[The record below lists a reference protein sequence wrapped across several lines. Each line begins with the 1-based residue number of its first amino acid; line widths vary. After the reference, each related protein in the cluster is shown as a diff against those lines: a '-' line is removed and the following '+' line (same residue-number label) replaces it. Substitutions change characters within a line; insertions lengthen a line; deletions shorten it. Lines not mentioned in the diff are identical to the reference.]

1 MAIIYSYP
9 TVTPTSDDLVLGT
22 DVNGEGKPTK
32 NFTIQSI
39 VDIVQGGATG
49 LGAVL
54 TISSDALQ
62 QPATNFTNVQ
72 GTGTSTF
79 GSFTDGTM
87 TISSGVGTGFT
98 AFTSTAIT
106 GTLQTAAQPNVTS
119 LGNLTGLVINGAISG
134 TNVITSTT
142 LVGASNTNI
151 ASTLAIK
158 TYVDSNPSGAESLAA
173 TLLIGNTTSGT
184 DIAISAADDITFTDT
199 SKIIMGAGGD
209 TTIEHDG
216 TDFKITTITGKNT
229 VSNTSGDI
237 DITASATGK
246 KINING
252 KAGVDLKHDGST
264 KLQAISGGVQV
275 TGVVDVPNGTSG
287 APTYSF
293 TTDTNTGM
301 FRSAADTV
309 AFSSGGNLT
318 MTISTSGVT
327 TEGELTA
334 IGQFRCLSSAQAV
347 FSGQVTVALAPSA
360 NTDAASKAYV
370 DGEVSAKTLDY
381 AGDAT
386 GPFALNLSTDDLEFN
401 GDSNITVTAAA
412 VAATKGIVT
421 IDLNNDVGISGTMTA
436 GTFTDGTFTGS
447 SGTYTGYTSITSAA
461 FVGPLTGNATTA
473 TALATAGT
481 IQLLSGSG
489 ATQGVASNAVT
500 YTSGGDVQL
509 TTTLADTTVT
519 AKALTNLPTPTSSAI
534 ASTDT
539 ILAAMAKLQGQ
550 ITGIAGSLAFEG
562 TWDARTVAEGGAG
575 TPPSATPVNGQFWI
589 VSVAGSQNLDGITD
603 WLVGDWAIYVSNG
616 AGTDA
621 WQKLDQS
628 NEVLGSGAANKIAK
642 WTSANTL
649 ATGLISDDGTTV
661 TIGTNGNLTVQGD
674 TILGDSA
681 TDDTVTLNGPTT
693 FESTGRFKQ
702 GLALGTATD
711 GSEYGA
717 TGQVLTTGAAAGS
730 PPTWTTP
737 TVGVVTS
744 ITGDYGI
751 TVAGTAAVPTI
762 AVTSDANNLINQ
774 ATAKATPI
782 GTDTILIN
790 DSQTASAVLK
800 KSTISSLPLDNYTS
814 WTLAGDTGTSQ
825 AITSGNTATIAG
837 GTGITTAA
845 SATDTLT
852 VNIDTVGTDNAIEVL
867 TAATA
872 ATGDFMW
879 FSDIDDSNTLR
890 KSTLA
895 NLPFVPAVSGTQY
908 TIPMF
913 ATSST
918 LDDSIISQ
926 NAGATEA
933 IINGT
938 LASTVKV
945 KIGSTG
951 NPIYILQDPRG
962 GSNNI
967 DDNLFIT
974 DRSTAPP
981 NSSGGARGIVAVGNL
996 ALENITGV
1004 GDASYG
1010 TWQTAVGVKA
1020 LNSATTGYGNTAVG
1034 YLAGSNMTTGKRNII
1049 VGLEAGQNIST
1060 GGDSV
1065 AIGYDAIGVSGTLT
1079 GDYNTAVGESA
1090 GGYLSG
1096 GSEKNV
1102 FLGYRA
1108 GYRMA
1113 ADSVKNICI
1122 GDESGPFNGF
1132 PTNIQNTIWLGT
1144 RSSTV
1149 AENATNNTINIGNN
1163 DHTVMLRGGSSAID
1177 IGSATLPW
1185 GDLYVDNG
1193 FFDGNLTVDG
1203 NIIHGGGGVFSGDQS
1218 VTSAGGATLAFTL
1231 TRATTGTLIFDV
1243 WFTSETSKETSVAKK
1258 YVVARGT
1265 GSGGTPVY
1273 NKIIDTGPSLYPNN
1287 NNTTDFTVSFIDDPA
1302 AATAG
1307 TSILCKI
1314 TVTGTN
1320 SSGSALTQNIGYT
1333 IQVGHDST
1341 NALTFTAAS

>member
-87 TISSGVGTGFT
+87 TITGGVGTGFT

-106 GTLQTAAQPNVTS
+106 GTLQTAAQPNITS

-309 AFSSGGNLT
+309 AFSSAGNLT

-334 IGQFRCLSSAQAV
+334 IGQFRCLSSAQAI

-500 YTSGGDVQL
+500 YTDGGNIQL

-534 ASTDT
+534 AATDT

-550 ITGIAGSLAFEG
+550 ITSTTGLAYEG
-562 TWDARTVAEGGAG
+562 TWDARNSAEGGSSDGGNPDLTQASTKVNGHFYIVSTAGNAEPNGGAG
-575 TPPSATPVNGQFWI
+575 TQLSPWA
-589 VSVAGSQNLDGITD
+589 
-603 WLVGDWAIYVSNG
+603 VGDWVIYVSNG
-616 AGTDA
+616 SATDE

-642 WTSANTL
+642 WTATNTL
-649 ATGLISDDGTTV
+649 GTGLISDDGTDV
-661 TIGTNGNLTVQGD
+661 TIGTNGNLIVQGD
-674 TILGDSA
+674 TTLGDDA
-681 TDDTVTLNGPTT
+681 AADTITLNGPTT
-693 FESTGRFKQ
+693 FESTGRFKK
-702 GLALGTATD
+702 GLALGAATD

-717 TGQVLTTGAAAGS
+717 TGQVLTASTSAGS

-737 TVGVVTS
+737 TTGVVTS
-744 ITGDYGI
+744 ITGNYGI
-751 TVAGTAAVPTI
+751 TVAGTAAVPTV
-762 AVTSDANNLINQ
+762 AVTADTNNLINQ
-774 ATAKATPI
+774 ATAKATPV
-782 GTDTILIN
+782 GADTILIN
-790 DSQTASAVLK
+790 DSAASDVLK
-800 KSTISSLPLDNYTS
+800 KATLTSIKTFTAESWLLDVDGGTAATISD
-814 WTLAGDTGTSQ
+814 GDQVGFNS
-825 AITSGNTATIAG
+825 
-837 GTGITTAA
+837 GTGIIQTLSTKDVTTA
-845 SATDTLT
+845 
-852 VNIDTVGTDNAIEVL
+852 IDYVGNNNAIEAAADGTSITV
-867 TAATA
+867 AAT
-872 ATGDFMW
+872 DKLW
-879 FSDIDDSNTLR
+879 VSDADDNTI
-890 KSTLA
+890 KQINVSQ
-895 NLPFVPAVSGTQY
+895 VSGV
-908 TIPMF
+908 
-913 ATSST
+913 
-918 LDDSIISQ
+918 LDQGLPDVLAIN
-926 NAGATEA
+926 NASGA
-933 IINGT
+933 N
-938 LASTVKV
+938 
-945 KIGSTG
+945 
-951 NPIYILQDPRG
+951 D
-962 GSNNI
+962 
-967 DDNLFIT
+967 
-974 DRSTAPP
+974 
-981 NSSGGARGIVAVGNL
+981 IV
-996 ALENITGV
+996 
-1004 GDASYG
+1004 
-1010 TWQTAVGVKA
+1010 
-1020 LNSATTGYGNTAVG
+1020 
-1034 YLAGSNMTTGKRNII
+1034 M
-1049 VGLEAGQNIST
+1049 
-1060 GGDSV
+1060 
-1065 AIGYDAIGVSGTLT
+1065 
-1079 GDYNTAVGESA
+1079 
-1090 GGYLSG
+1090 
-1096 GSEKNV
+1096 
-1102 FLGYRA
+1102 
-1108 GYRMA
+1108 
-1113 ADSVKNICI
+1113 ADSQKITFGAAPDLQLFHDTSNSYI
-1122 GDESGPFNGF
+1122 ETTS
-1132 PTNIQNTIWLGT
+1132 
-1144 RSSTV
+1144 
-1149 AENATNNTINIGNN
+1149 
-1163 DHTVMLRGGSSAID
+1163 
-1177 IGSATLPW
+1177 GSA
-1185 GDLYVDNG
+1185 GDLYIKSNGTGHDLYLQATDDVFIRPQSSNDGIKVIGGGAVELYHNGIERLKTTSTGVEVVNTDVNVSPTILLNQDSKNFIITQSVTGGGQITNSFGSLALKNDGSINLQNNAGTYTKASFDSSISFSPDNLAG
-1193 FFDGNLTVDG
+1193 TATVPGVTIYQSTDATADGTRTRVYGNLQVDG
-1203 NIIHGGGGVFSGDQS
+1203 NIIHADAGNSGTYNFDDTVNASSNENIFSITGGD
-1218 VTSAGGATLAFTL
+1218 GACAFTVYF
-1231 TRATTGTLIFDV
+1231 TCNTG
-1243 WFTSETSKETSVAKK
+1243 SYSVAKV
-1258 YVVARGT
+1258 YTVVHSYGT
-1265 GSGGTPVY
+1265 TVVY
-1273 NKIIDTGPSLYPNN
+1273 NKLVDSGPYGGH
-1287 NNTTDFTVSFIDDPA
+1287 DFTPTFTG
-1302 AATAG
+1302 ATNVLTCNIANG
-1307 TSILCKI
+1307 
-1314 TVTGTN
+1314 
-1320 SSGSALTQNIGYT
+1320 SGSISANISTTVILGASPQNLTVAAL
-1333 IQVGHDST
+1333 
-1341 NALTFTAAS
+1341 

>member
-106 GTLQTAAQPNVTS
+106 GTLQTAAQPNITS

-173 TLLIGNTTSGT
+173 TLLIGNITNGR
-184 DIAISAADDITFTDT
+184 DIVVSAGDDITFTNT
-199 SKIIMGAGGD
+199 SKILMGAGGD
-209 TTIEHDG
+209 TTIEHNG

-275 TGVVDVPNGTSG
+275 TGVVDVPSGISG

-334 IGQFRCLSSAQAV
+334 IGQFRCLSSAQAI

-370 DGEVSAKTLDY
+370 DGQVSAKTLDY

-421 IDLNNDVGISGTMTA
+421 IDLNNDIGISGTMTA

-461 FVGPLTGNATTA
+461 FVGPLTGNASTA
-473 TALATAGT
+473 TALASPGT

-519 AKALTNLPTPTSSAI
+519 AKALTNLPTPTSAAI

-550 ITGIAGSLAFEG
+550 ITSTTGLAYEG
-562 TWDARTVAEGGAG
+562 TWDASGTGGGSPDLTQASTKVNGHFYIVNVAGDAEPNGGAG
-575 TPPSATPVNGQFWI
+575 TQLSPWA
-589 VSVAGSQNLDGITD
+589 
-603 WLVGDWAIYVSNG
+603 VGDWVIYVANG
-616 AGTDA
+616 SATDE

-628 NEVLGSGAANKIAK
+628 NEVLGSGAATKLAL
-642 WTSANTL
+642 WTSTNTL

-674 TILGDSA
+674 TILGDDA
-681 TDDTVTLNGPTT
+681 AVDTITLNGPTT

-717 TGQVLTTGAAAGS
+717 TGQVLTASTSAGS
-730 PPTWTTP
+730 PPTWETP
-737 TVGVVTS
+737 TTGTVTS
-744 ITGDYGI
+744 
-751 TVAGTAAVPTI
+751 
-762 AVTSDANNLINQ
+762 VT
-774 ATAKATPI
+774 
-782 GTDTILIN
+782 
-790 DSQTASAVLK
+790 
-800 KSTISSLPLDNYTS
+800 
-814 WTLAGDTGTSQ
+814 
-825 AITSGNTATIAG
+825 G
-837 GTGITTAA
+837 GTGITITGTAT
-845 SATDTLT
+845 ATPT

-879 FSDIDDSNTLR
+879 LDISDIDDSNTLR

-918 LDDSIISQ
+918 LDNSIISQ

-933 IINGT
+933 TVTGNLNITGIYKISGTQIALDDLSNASTTYNGVYLRPDPTGLVAGATYNIVIGDGAGNGLTSGGSSIFIGHNAGKATTAQNHNIFIGDEAGIVNILGSNIGIGSAALELATSSSDNVAIGHQAANNLTTGDGNIYIGRNVLAGAVDASLEIVIGNQTTGNGSNTIT
-938 LASTVKV
+938 LGDSASTV
-945 KIGSTG
+945 
-951 NPIYILQDPRG
+951 
-962 GSNNI
+962 
-967 DDNLFIT
+967 F
-974 DRSTAPP
+974 
-981 NSSGGARGIVAVGNL
+981 
-996 ALENITGV
+996 
-1004 GDASYG
+1004 YG
-1010 TWQTAVGVKA
+1010 
-1020 LNSATTGYGNTAVG
+1020 
-1034 YLAGSNMTTGKRNII
+1034 
-1049 VGLEAGQNIST
+1049 GQN
-1060 GGDSV
+1060 G
-1065 AIGYDAIGVSGTLT
+1065 
-1079 GDYNTAVGESA
+1079 
-1090 GGYLSG
+1090 
-1096 GSEKNV
+1096 
-1102 FLGYRA
+1102 
-1108 GYRMA
+1108 
-1113 ADSVKNICI
+1113 
-1122 GDESGPFNGF
+1122 
-1132 PTNIQNTIWLGT
+1132 
-1144 RSSTV
+1144 
-1149 AENATNNTINIGNN
+1149 INIGSAVKPCWVIYTWIM
-1163 DHTVMLRGGSSAID
+1163 DLLMEMLN
-1177 IGSATLPW
+1177 P
-1185 GDLYVDNG
+1185 
-1193 FFDGNLTVDG
+1193 
-1203 NIIHGGGGVFSGDQS
+1203 II
-1218 VTSAGGATLAFTL
+1218 L
-1231 TRATTGTLIFDV
+1231 
-1243 WFTSETSKETSVAKK
+1243 
-1258 YVVARGT
+1258 
-1265 GSGGTPVY
+1265 
-1273 NKIIDTGPSLYPNN
+1273 
-1287 NNTTDFTVSFIDDPA
+1287 
-1302 AATAG
+1302 
-1307 TSILCKI
+1307 
-1314 TVTGTN
+1314 
-1320 SSGSALTQNIGYT
+1320 
-1333 IQVGHDST
+1333 
-1341 NALTFTAAS
+1341 